1 VLARRQEYD
10 ADASA
15 AAFTG
20 RRALADALVRLEVV
34 GAFLKQRFWPALL
47 TIADDDPT
55 PPDPYARLQA
65 ALQGGLAPAE
75 TGEWL
80 AQTLA
85 QSTTSA
91 DTHPALADRLHAL
104 GEVPSAPIV
113 VERGAA
119 ETYLGV
125 FLSTAAARLGEACA
139 GIRAQ

>member
-1 VLARRQEYD
+1 L
-10 ADASA
+10 ASA
-15 AAFTG
+15 AHD
-20 RRALADALVRLEVV
+20 RRR
-34 GAFLKQRFWPALL
+34 RPHPA
-47 TIADDDPT
+47 
-55 PPDPYARLQA
+55 DPYARLQA

-91 DTHPALADRLHAL
+91 DTHPELADRLHAL
-104 GEVPSAPIV
+104 GEVPSAPIA
-113 VERGAA
+113 VERSAA